1 IDDVLVPFVAACI
14 EAYDPFIGHAES
26 GIEIELD
33 ERYPPMI
40 KSFKYPA
47 TRPSL
52 PKKQSFLS
60 LKGFRAWWNAPSTLP
75 PALQVR
81 FPLNLLVFLF
91 LPIII
96 PLMILIIIGRFMW
109 KSFKSK
115 KRIRMLEKNDA
126 GNRSAIV
133 KFVSSLGHTV
143 EDAVVEM
150 MEDETAQ
157 NVSPGDVEKTPHPT
171 TPPTTSKAPPPT
183 FTYPP
188 IHAPSNPV
196 PSAVQPILT
205 PTQLRIIEN
214 LNQLPRLKKGFVW
227 LDGLT
232 NTHATIMC
240 RDINEFEFHR
250 RGEDPKRSPKQEAH
264 CPLAP
269 LAQLWHRFLLYHYN
283 KSYFCV
289 FSAVPT
295 RLLTCIGTSDHD
307 IPLNYHKSQVSNSS
321 RQIVR
326 APITMSPQ
334 LQKRGSFGSAVKVL
348 MIVIPVVFL
357 LLIIAKVAFTMYHR
371 KKQIDK
377 KTMNTMVKQQGYC
390 SCQHYQ
396 SCHHCKDGERQDLEM
411 MMTADLEAA
420 GGPSHELRAQRSLES
435 DTTRVAV
442 PAHIPTPPAVPVP
455 VALEEPSNGKRDVA
469 PPPYTEQV

>member
-1 IDDVLVPFVAACI
+1 HC
-14 EAYDPFIGHAES
+14 S
-26 GIEIELD
+26 ELD
-33 ERYPPMI
+33 GRYPPMI
-40 KSFKYPA
+40 KSFKYPK
-47 TRPSL
+47 TPPVL

-60 LKGFRAWWNAPSTLP
+60 VDGFRAWLNAPSTLP
-75 PALQVR
+75 PPLQSVSTGALDVVTNPS
-81 FPLNLLVFLF
+81 PLGQLVFLF

-96 PLMILIIIGRFMW
+96 PLMIFFIIGRFMW

-115 KRIRMLEKNDA
+115 KRIRILEKNDA

-133 KFVSSLGHTV
+133 KFVSGLGHTV

-157 NVSPGDVEKTPHPT
+157 NVSPGDVEKNSHTPT
-171 TPPTTSKAPPPT
+171 TAPTTSKARPPT

-188 IHAPSNPV
+188 IHAPPNPV
-196 PSAVQPILT
+196 PSAVQPVLT

-250 RGEDPKRSPKQEAH
+250 RGEVL
-264 CPLAP
+264 LA
-269 LAQLWHRFLLYHYN
+269 
-283 KSYFCV
+283 
-289 FSAVPT
+289 
-295 RLLTCIGTSDHD
+295 CIGTSDHD

-321 RQIVR
+321 RYIVR
-326 APITMSPQ
+326 APITMSPR

-390 SCQHYQ
+390 SCQHHQ
-396 SCHHCKDGERQDLEM
+396 SCQHCKGGERQGM
-411 MMTADLEAA
+411 MMTVDLEAA
-420 GGPSHELRAQRSLES
+420 GGPSHELRAQRSLGS

-442 PAHIPTPPAVPVP
+442 LAHMPTPQAVPVQIPMNP